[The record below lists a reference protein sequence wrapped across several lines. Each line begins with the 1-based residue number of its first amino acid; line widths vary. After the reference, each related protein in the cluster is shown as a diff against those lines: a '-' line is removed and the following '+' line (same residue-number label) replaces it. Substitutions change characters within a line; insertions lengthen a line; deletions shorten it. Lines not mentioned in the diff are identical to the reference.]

1 MTLLYLS
8 QNGHRS
14 TIVSGGQ
21 TEAVEKNAVTVACY
35 VRVSSRH
42 QKTDSQEAEIRK
54 WLAGHGIDPQK
65 VTWFIEKESG
75 KSLDRPQFQKLQQAV
90 FNGEVKTVVVYKLD
104 RISRRLKDGVNT
116 LADWCEKGVR
126 VVVVTQAID
135 LSGPV
140 GRMIAA
146 VLMGLSE
153 VELEFRRERQAA
165 GIEVAKRK
173 GVYRG
178 RKRGTT
184 KSKPD
189 RAAALKAKGLTVPEI
204 ATALGT
210 SERTVFRYL
219 GTSTS
224 KTS

>member
-1 MTLLYLS
+1 M
-8 QNGHRS
+8 
-14 TIVSGGQ
+14 
-21 TEAVEKNAVTVACY
+21 TVACY
-35 VRVSSRH
+35 VRVSHRH
-42 QKTDSQEAEIRK
+42 QKTDSQEAEIKK
-54 WLAGHGIDPQK
+54 WLGNHGIDPAK
-65 VTWFIEKESG
+65 VTWFIEKVSG
-75 KSLDRPQFQKLQQAV
+75 KSLDRPQFQRLQQAV

-178 RKRGTT
+178 RRKGTT
-184 KSKPD
+184 KGKPD
-189 RAAALKAKGLTVPEI
+189 RAVELKEKGLTVPEI

-210 SERTVFRYL
+210 SERTIFRYL
-219 GTSTS
+219 TAATVGVMAGRR
-224 KTS
+224 

>member
-1 MTLLYLS
+1 M
-8 QNGHRS
+8 
-14 TIVSGGQ
+14 
-21 TEAVEKNAVTVACY
+21 TVACY

-42 QKTDSQEAEIRK
+42 QKTDGQEAEIRK
-54 WLAGHGIDPQK
+54 WLAGHGIDPAT
-65 VTWFIEKESG
+65 VTWFIEKVSG
-75 KSLDRPQFQKLQQAV
+75 KSLDRPQFQKLRQAV

-178 RKRGTT
+178 RKPGTT
-184 KSKPD
+184 KGKPD
-189 RAAALKAKGLTVPEI
+189 RARELRDKGLNVTEI
-204 ATALGT
+204 ATAMGT

-219 GTSTS
+219 GGEATQMRC
-224 KTS
+224 

>member
-1 MTLLYLS
+1 M
-8 QNGHRS
+8 
-14 TIVSGGQ
+14 
-21 TEAVEKNAVTVACY
+21 TVAAY
-35 VRVSSRH
+35 VRVSHRR
-42 QKTDSQEAEIRK
+42 QNTDGQEAEIRK
-54 WLAGHGIDPQK
+54 WAAGNGIDPDK
-65 VTWFIEKESG
+65 MTWFIEKESG
-75 KSLDRPQFQKLQQAV
+75 KSLDRPQFKKLQQAI
-90 FNGEVKTVVVYKLD
+90 FTGEVRTVVVYKLD

-116 LADWCEKGVR
+116 LSEWCEKGVR

-153 VELEFRRERQAA
+153 VELEFRRERQEA

-184 KSKPD
+184 KGKPERARELKD
-189 RAAALKAKGLTVPEI
+189 RGLTVEEI

-210 SERTVFRYL
+210 SARTVFRYL
-219 GTSTS
+219 NPPVSS
-224 KTS
+224 S

>member
-1 MTLLYLS
+1 
-8 QNGHRS
+8 
-14 TIVSGGQ
+14 
-21 TEAVEKNAVTVACY
+21 VTVAAY
-35 VRVSSRH
+35 VRVSHRR
-42 QKTDSQEAEIRK
+42 QNTDGQEAEIRK
-54 WLAGHGIDPQK
+54 WAAGNGIEPDK
-65 VTWFIEKESG
+65 MSWFIEKESG
-75 KSLDRPQFQKLQQAV
+75 KSLDRPQFKKLQQAI
-90 FNGEVKTVVVYKLD
+90 FTGEVRTVVVYKLD

-116 LADWCEKGVR
+116 LSEWCEKGVR

-178 RKRGTT
+178 RKSGTT
-184 KSKPD
+184 KGKPE
-189 RAAALKAKGLTVPEI
+189 RAIELKEKGLSVPEI

-210 SERTVFRYL
+210 SPRTVFRYL
-219 GTSTS
+219 SVS
-224 KTS
+224 A

>member
-1 MTLLYLS
+1 M
-8 QNGHRS
+8 
-14 TIVSGGQ
+14 
-21 TEAVEKNAVTVACY
+21 TVACY

-42 QKTDSQEAEIRK
+42 QKTDSQEAEIKK
-54 WLAGHGIDPQK
+54 WLAGHGIDPAK
-65 VTWFIEKESG
+65 VTWFVDKETG
-75 KSLDRPQFQKLQQAV
+75 KTLDRPQFKNLQHAI

-178 RKRGTT
+178 RKPGTT
-184 KSKPD
+184 KGKPD
-189 RAAALKAKGLTVPEI
+189 RARELRDKGLNVTEI
-204 ATALGT
+204 ATAMGT

-219 GTSTS
+219 GGEATQMRC
-224 KTS
+224 

>member
-1 MTLLYLS
+1 M
-8 QNGHRS
+8 
-14 TIVSGGQ
+14 
-21 TEAVEKNAVTVACY
+21 TVAAY
-35 VRVSSRH
+35 VRVSHHR
-42 QKTDSQEAEIRK
+42 QNTDGQEAEIKK
-54 WLAGHGIDPQK
+54 WAAGNGIDPAK
-65 VTWFIEKESG
+65 LTWFIDKETG
-75 KSLDRPQFQKLQQAV
+75 KTLDRPQFKKLQHAI
-90 FNGEVKTVVVYKLD
+90 FNGEVRTVVVYKLD

-116 LADWCEKGVR
+116 LSDWCDKGVR

-165 GIEVAKRK
+165 GIEVAKQK
-173 GVYRG
+173 GVYKG
-178 RKRGTT
+178 RAKGTT
-184 KSKPD
+184 KGKPE
-189 RAAALKAKGLTVPEI
+189 RARELKDKGLTVEEI

-219 GTSTS
+219 NNEAAAT
-224 KTS
+224 

>member
-1 MTLLYLS
+1 M
-8 QNGHRS
+8 
-14 TIVSGGQ
+14 
-21 TEAVEKNAVTVACY
+21 TVAAY
-35 VRVSSRH
+35 VRVSHRR
-42 QKTDSQEAEIRK
+42 QNTDGQEAEIRK
-54 WLAGHGIDPQK
+54 WAAGNGIDPDK
-65 VTWFIEKESG
+65 MTWFIEKESG
-75 KSLDRPQFQKLQQAV
+75 KSLDRPQFKKLQQAI
-90 FNGEVKTVVVYKLD
+90 FTGEVRTVVVYKLD

-116 LADWCEKGVR
+116 LSEWCEKGVR

-153 VELEFRRERQAA
+153 VELEFRRERQEA

-184 KSKPD
+184 KGKPERARELKD
-189 RAAALKAKGLTVPEI
+189 RGLTVEEI

-210 SERTVFRYL
+210 SARTVFRYL
-219 GTSTS
+219 SPPVHSG
-224 KTS
+224 

>member
-1 MTLLYLS
+1 
-8 QNGHRS
+8 
-14 TIVSGGQ
+14 
-21 TEAVEKNAVTVACY
+21 
-35 VRVSSRH
+35 
-42 QKTDSQEAEIRK
+42 
-54 WLAGHGIDPQK
+54 
-65 VTWFIEKESG
+65 
-75 KSLDRPQFQKLQQAV
+75 V

-189 RAAALKAKGLTVPEI
+189 RAAALKEKGLTVPEI

-210 SERTVFRYL
+210 SERTIFRYL
-219 GTSTS
+219 NPLMATTKSVWWMALEGPGAVPVGALVYFLARPVSKPCKQEATSCRPPATS
-224 KTS
+224 PS